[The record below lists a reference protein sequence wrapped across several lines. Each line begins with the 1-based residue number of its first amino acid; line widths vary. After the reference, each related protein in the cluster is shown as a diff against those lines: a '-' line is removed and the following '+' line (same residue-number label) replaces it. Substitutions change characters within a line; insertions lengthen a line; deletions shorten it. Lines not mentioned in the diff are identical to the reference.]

1 MPNTPDRSSTY
12 PLADLLE
19 AAGVVIKQLVQK
31 DATRVPP
38 LETALVPPAS
48 PSPFRHPICNIPVLT
63 RCLQAVTRRMA
74 IPEAL
79 FEQITGLPATCSMG
93 LFPQVDWA

>member
-12 PLADLLE
+12 PLADLE

-31 DATRVPP
+31 DAMRVPP

-48 PSPFRHPICNIPVLT
+48 PSPFLHPICNISSANTVFTGGNTSYGAYSELATESWNPFYIK
-63 RCLQAVTRRMA
+63 RRL
-74 IPEAL
+74 PLSKTL
-79 FEQITGLPATCSMG
+79 F
-93 LFPQVDWA
+93 